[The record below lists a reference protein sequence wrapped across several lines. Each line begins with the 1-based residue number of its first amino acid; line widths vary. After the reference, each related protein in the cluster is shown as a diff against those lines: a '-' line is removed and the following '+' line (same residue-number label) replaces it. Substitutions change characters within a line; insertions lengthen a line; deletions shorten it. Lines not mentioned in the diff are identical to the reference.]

1 MKLRGGFKEDMQI
14 TAARQYIE
22 SLVNRKDI
30 RKFISE
36 SWSMGWPM
44 MIIMFFEFLTGFI
57 DIFVAGRISKEI
69 QAAYGFVIQLYFV
82 FIIVGNA
89 FSIGVVAVVS
99 QIFTSKNGDRLSE
112 AVYSAVAATVVL
124 GATLGISGVFLTP
137 VIIDLLHIPPG
148 LKPIVIPLGRIYAAG
163 VLFHCLLI
171 NTNAIL
177 RACKKVKA
185 SLRTMAFV
193 CLSNTA
199 LIFIIV
205 FHTGIGFKGI
215 ALATATSV
223 CLGSML
229 NMYYTWPL
237 MAGLKRFSVKI
248 VKTIINISWPSAL
261 LQGLWQINSMV
272 IFLILSKLPEHSV
285 EVLAALSAGVRIESA
300 IFLPAMAFNM
310 ANAVVVGNLL
320 GEGRKEDAFR
330 GGLVTTLISI
340 VVVSFITIAVL
351 INAKWIVPYLSNN
364 SIVIAECITYIYISM
379 MSEPFMAAWVV
390 LGGALNGAGDT
401 KGMMIVVG
409 LVVWLVRVPLTYIF
423 VILLGYGAASVWWTM
438 NLSQFLMALF
448 IFKRYWQKK
457 WLARPYGPDK

>member
-1 MKLRGGFKEDMQI
+1 MQM
-14 TAARQYIE
+14 TATWHYIKQ
-22 SLVNRKDI
+22 LPNRKDI

-36 SWSMGWPM
+36 SWSLGWPM
-44 MIIMFFEFLTGFI
+44 MIIMFFEFLTGFL

-89 FSIGVVAVVS
+89 FSIGAVAVVS
-99 QIFTSKNGDRLSE
+99 QIFTSKNGNRLAESI
-112 AVYSAVAATVVL
+112 YSTIMATIAL
-124 GATLGISGVFLTP
+124 GIALGISGIFLTP
-137 VIIDLLHIPPG
+137 VIIELLRIPSE

-185 SLRTMAFV
+185 SLKTMAFV
-193 CLSNTA
+193 CLSNTV
-199 LIFIIV
+199 LIFFIV
-205 FHTGIGFKGI
+205 FHTNTGFRGI
-215 ALATATSV
+215 ALATAISV
-223 CLGSML
+223 CLGSIL

-248 VKTIINISWPSAL
+248 VKTIVNISWPSAL

-272 IFLILSKLPEHSV
+272 IFLILSALPKHSI

-340 VVVSFITIAVL
+340 VVVSFITVVVL
-351 INAKWIVPYLSNN
+351 LNAKWIAPYLSNN

-379 MSEPFMAAWVV
+379 ISEPFMATWVV

-409 LVVWLVRVPLTYIF
+409 LVVWLIRVPLTYIF
-423 VILLGYGAASVWWTM
+423 VILLGFGAVSVWWTM

-448 IFKRYWQKK
+448 IFRRYWNRK
-457 WLARPYGPDK
+457 WLAHPYGYK